1 METPA
6 GSLVK
11 KVTMNVISLLVRP
24 TVSIGVSGKTDRG
37 LVFVMLGM
45 FAAGIVLMAWGGYE
59 IKGSR
64 ESGSWPSVQGAITSS
79 GMSKRTTRD
88 SNHRK
93 RTTYYPKVGFQ
104 YQVDGRNYISSRIAF
119 GTGDTGGSEKWA
131 RKIVDKYPAGKT
143 VTVYYNPQDPQYGVL
158 ESGITWRSIIFLLA
172 GIVFF
177 AGGVLCVKAKLNK
190 GRKAQTL

>member
-1 METPA
+1 METSAGPLA
-6 GSLVK
+6 KKTMTTVIGSLA
-11 KVTMNVISLLVRP
+11 RP
-24 TVSIGVSGKTDRG
+24 TLSLGVSGSSERG
-37 LVFVMLGM
+37 LGFVMLGM

-64 ESGSWPSVQGAITSS
+64 ESGSWPSAQGAITSS
-79 GMSKRTTRD
+79 GISKRISTD
-88 SNHRK
+88 SDHRK

-104 YQVDGRNYISSRIAF
+104 YQVDGRRYTSSRIAF
-119 GTGDTGGSEKWA
+119 GTGDTGGSAKWA
-131 RKIVDKYPAGKT
+131 RKVVNQYPVGKT
-143 VTVYYNPQDPQYGVL
+143 VAVYYNPQDPQYGVL

-172 GIVFF
+172 GIAFF

>member
-1 METPA
+1 MKTPA
-6 GSLVK
+6 GPLVK
-11 KVTMNVISLLVRP
+11 KATKTVIGLLVRP
-24 TVSIGVSGKTDRG
+24 KVSLGVSGKADRG

-45 FAAGIVLMAWGGYE
+45 FAAGIVMMAWGGYE

-79 GMSKRTTRD
+79 RMSKRITRD
-88 SNHRK
+88 SDHRK

-104 YQVDGRNYISSRIAF
+104 YQVDGRKYTSSRIAF
-119 GTGDTGGSEKWA
+119 GTGDTGGSAKWA
-131 RKIVDKYPAGKT
+131 RKVVNKYPVGKA

-172 GIVFF
+172 GFAFF
-177 AGGVLCVKAKLNK
+177 AAGLLVVKAKLGK
-190 GRKAQTL
+190 WRKMRAF

>member
-1 METPA
+1 MKTSAGPIPKKA
-6 GSLVK
+6 MMNVSGSLVRPA
-11 KVTMNVISLLVRP
+11 VSL
-24 TVSIGVSGKTDRG
+24 GVNGNADRG

-45 FAAGIVLMAWGGYE
+45 FAAGIVMIAWGGYE

-64 ESGSWPSVQGAITSS
+64 ESGSWPNVQGTITSS
-79 GMSKRTTRD
+79 DVSKRITRD

-104 YQVDGRNYISSRIAF
+104 YQVDGRRYASSRIAF
-119 GTGDTGGSEKWA
+119 GTGDTGGSAKWA
-131 RKIVDKYPAGKT
+131 RKVVNKYPVGKT

-172 GIVFF
+172 GIAFF
-177 AGGVLCVKAKLNK
+177 AAGVQCVKVKLGK
-190 GRKAQTL
+190 RRKMGVF